1 MGMDEHGWDKM
12 SKRKRKRKRKREG
25 ESERPDL
32 DQPPL

>member
-25 ESERPDL
+25 ERVRDL
-32 DQPPL
+32 I